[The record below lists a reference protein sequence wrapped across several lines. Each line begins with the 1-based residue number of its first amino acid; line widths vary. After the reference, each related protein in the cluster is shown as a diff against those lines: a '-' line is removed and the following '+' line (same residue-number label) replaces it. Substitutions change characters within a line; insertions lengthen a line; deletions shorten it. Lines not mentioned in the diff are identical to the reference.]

1 MLSMYVEAFCHT
13 DYSRLTDQ
21 TLTVLLTVILGR
33 RYVNT
38 STDIIVV
45 LAGLHAVD
53 SVFTDFA
60 NAIETLIRSGR
71 TGTSPKPS
79 GRCGILMLARKLED

>member
-1 MLSMYVEAFCHT
+1 MYVEAFCHT
-13 DYSRLTDQ
+13 DNSRLTDQ
-21 TLTVLLTVILGR
+21 TLTVLLTVILGK

-38 STDIIVV
+38 STDIIIV
-45 LAGLHAVD
+45 LAGLHEVD

-71 TGTSPKPS
+71 TGTSPEPS
-79 GRCGILMLARKLED
+79 RRCGILMLARKLEI